1 MGKEKDRALYMRRY
15 PKLNKW
21 INECWLCHC
30 QGYDRSIVENPN
42 NEQTIAARNIKSFF
56 QPLDL
61 DEDGLCEVCSRLSKK
76 QSSDN
81 TPDFSNTSFS
91 LVLTITIASYRR

>member
-1 MGKEKDRALYMRRY
+1 MGKEKDRALYMRMY

-30 QGYDRSIVENPN
+30 QGYDRSIVESPN
-42 NEQTIAARNIKSFF
+42 NEQTIAARHIKSFF

-61 DEDGLCEVCSRLSKK
+61 DEDGLCEVCSRLYKK
-76 QSSDN
+76 HSSD
-81 TPDFSNTSFS
+81 DEEYDGDESEF
-91 LVLTITIASYRR
+91 

>member
-30 QGYDRSIVENPN
+30 QGYDRSIVESPN

-56 QPLDL
+56 RPLDL
-61 DEDGLCEVCSRLSKK
+61 DEDGLCEACSRLSKK
-76 QSSDN
+76 QSSD
-81 TPDFSNTSFS
+81 DEEYDGD
-91 LVLTITIASYRR
+91 ASKF

>member
-42 NEQTIAARNIKSFF
+42 NEQTIAARNIKSYFR
-56 QPLDL
+56 PLDL

-76 QSSDN
+76 HSSD
-81 TPDFSNTSFS
+81 DEEYDGD
-91 LVLTITIASYRR
+91 ASEF